1 MMNNLNVE
9 SSVEGMEEKL
19 EELVEDM
26 FETYIEDG
34 FDFNTDQSLNDIFF
48 MIFNDAVQMTLKV
61 LEENSEE
68 DDD

>member
-1 MMNNLNVE
+1 MTNEN
-9 SSVEGMEEKL
+9 MEEKL
-19 EELVEDM
+19 DELVEDM

-68 DDD
+68 EETKE

>member
-1 MMNNLNVE
+1 MTNEN
-9 SSVEGMEEKL
+9 MEEKL
-19 EELVEDM
+19 DELVEDM

-68 DDD
+68 EETEE

>member
-1 MMNNLNVE
+1 MVE
-9 SSVEGMEEKL
+9 ENIEGQL
-19 EELVEDM
+19 GELVEDM

-68 DDD
+68 EETED